1 MKRLENEGPEEKRW
15 MVEKKEKRI
24 SHKNAVLSTF
34 WVLFLLIN
42 KKCVKHERSEF
53 DNNSSKWHKKVG
65 KSKRENIKKSRVS
78 IYVNLMHISAV
89 NK

>member
-34 WVLFLLIN
+34 WGLFLLIS
-42 KKCVKHERSEF
+42 KKECETHLEEVEYASYFGVIIARKTQKCST
-53 DNNSSKWHKKVG
+53 K
-65 KSKRENIKKSRVS
+65 
-78 IYVNLMHISAV
+78 
-89 NK
+89 